1 MKHCDR
7 ILACVLSTLFAVTV
21 QAQSNADEAADKA
34 ASAATTDVAEAADI
48 DPEALEIFKGMA
60 DHLEAADQFAYQ
72 AEYSY
77 DAVQESGLKVEFGA
91 SRKILVSKPD
101 RMRAESQRRDGLRA
115 IIVFDG
121 KKMWL
126 HEPDEN
132 VYATADQPG
141 HLDESIEFIVT
152 GLRMKAPLADLIET
166 GLYEKVTPTLTR
178 ALYLGETVV
187 TGVDC
192 EHLLMS
198 NDYADFQMW
207 ITSGDQPVLKR
218 IVITYREEPGQP
230 QFRAHFLNWDMS
242 PGDTQGKFE
251 FTPPED
257 AERIRIYV
265 PAPVTN
271 IGTDQEDK
279 S

>member
-1 MKHCDR
+1 MR
-7 ILACVLSTLFAVTV
+7 IMRFGCVLFCWLAAFAVLAG
-21 QAQSNADEAADKA
+21 AQDTIVLKDGREL
-34 ASAATTDVAEAADI
+34 TGVVEWETQTQV
-48 DPEALEIFKGMA
+48 
-60 DHLEAADQFAYQ
+60 
-72 AEYSY
+72 
-77 DAVQESGLKVEFGA
+77 GLKVEFGA
-91 SRKILVSKPD
+91 SRKILVSRPD
-101 RMRAESQRRDGLRA
+101 RMRVESRRRDGMRA
-115 IIVFDG
+115 LIVFDS

-126 HEPDEN
+126 FEPDEN
-132 VYATADQPG
+132 VYATAEQPG
-141 HLDESIEFIVT
+141 DLEESIEFVVT
-152 GLRMKAPLADLIET
+152 GLRIKAPLADLIEK
-166 GLYEKVTPTLTR
+166 GLYDKITPTLTR

-187 TGVDC
+187 TGVAC

-230 QFRAHFLNWDMS
+230 QFRGQFLNWDMS
-242 PGDTQGKFE
+242 PGDTTGQFE

-265 PAPVTN
+265 PAPVTD
-271 IGTDQEDK
+271 IGTDKEDK

>member
-1 MKHCDR
+1 MKNRNR
-7 ILACVLSTLFAVTV
+7 ILACVLATLFAFNV
-21 QAQSNADEAADKA
+21 QAQTDADEAG
-34 ASAATTDVAEAADI
+34 DI
-48 DPEALEIFKGMA
+48 DAEALEIFKEMA
-60 DHLEAADQFAYQ
+60 DYLEAASVFGYQ

-91 SRKILVSKPD
+91 SRKILVSRPD
-101 RMRAESQRRDGLRA
+101 RMRVESQRRDGMRA
-115 IIVFDG
+115 VMTFDG

-126 HEPDEN
+126 YEPKEN

-141 HLDESIEFIVT
+141 HLDESIEHVVT
-152 GLRMKAPLADLIET
+152 GLRIKAPLADLIET
-166 GLYEKVTPTLTR
+166 GLYEKVTTPLTR
-178 ALYLGETVV
+178 ALYLGETIV
-187 TGVDC
+187 TGVAC

-198 NDYADFQMW
+198 NDYADFQLW

-230 QFRAHFLNWDMS
+230 QFRAHFLSWDMS
-242 PGDTQGKFE
+242 PRDIKGQFE
-251 FTPPED
+251 FEPPEG

-265 PAPVTN
+265 PAPVTD
-271 IGTDQEDK
+271 IGSDKGDK